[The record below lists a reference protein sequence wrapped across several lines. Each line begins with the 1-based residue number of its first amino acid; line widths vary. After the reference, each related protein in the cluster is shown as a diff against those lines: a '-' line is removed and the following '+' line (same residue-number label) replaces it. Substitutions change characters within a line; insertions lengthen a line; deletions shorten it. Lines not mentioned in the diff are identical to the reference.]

1 MTFLIPLL
9 LLLFCG
15 DDEERAFS
23 NFVGFRIH
31 LLFVSLPPIIT
42 QQSFTD
48 TIYPFSFF
56 RDDDEN
62 DENIQVLDYHQV
74 DANRGLSEKTNAIDK
89 LRLRFGANEM
99 PEEKGQNFIK
109 LILKQFDD
117 LLVKIL
123 IVAAIVSFILAA
135 VDGDGELA
143 FVEPTVI
150 VLILIANATVGVVTE
165 TNAEKA
171 DAAGKQALEAEL
183 GARKDAEAMLAT
195 EEETAAPQ
203 RRGRDTQGR
212 HRRTSTRICAEV
224 ADGKG

>member
-1 MTFLIPLL
+1 MRGDFFNTTLLIIIILRA
-9 LLLFCG
+9 
-15 DDEERAFS
+15 ETRRRAFS

-31 LLFVSLPPIIT
+31 LLFVSSSRE
-42 QQSFTD
+42 QSFTD

-62 DENIQVLDYHQV
+62 DENIQVLEHHQV

-135 VDGDGELA
+135 VDAVSYTHLTL
-143 FVEPTVI
+143 PT
-150 VLILIANATVGVVTE
+150 ILLV
-165 TNAEKA
+165 
-171 DAAGKQALEAEL
+171 
-183 GARKDAEAMLAT
+183 
-195 EEETAAPQ
+195 
-203 RRGRDTQGR
+203 
-212 HRRTSTRICAEV
+212 
-224 ADGKG
+224 